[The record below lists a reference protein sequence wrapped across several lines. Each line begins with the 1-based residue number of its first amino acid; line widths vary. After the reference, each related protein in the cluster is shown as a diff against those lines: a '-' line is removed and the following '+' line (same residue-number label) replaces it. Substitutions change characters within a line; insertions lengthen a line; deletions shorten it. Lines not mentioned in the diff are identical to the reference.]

1 MELPILDWAYVGQF
15 LSIVWLDVVL
25 SGDNALVIGIAAST
39 LPRSQQRSAVIF
51 GLALATIIRIVF
63 AALTTYILNVPG
75 IAFIGGLALLW
86 VAYRL
91 LRELFQGD
99 DEHGPAIKPQST
111 LARALFSITL
121 ADVSMSIDNVL
132 AVASLARHNVELLVF
147 GLVLSIALMGLGA
160 TLILRLMNR
169 YPWISYVGVALLVYI
184 GGHMMYEGWPSLLQ
198 LLANIGVPVGPLS
211 PPAT

>member
-1 MELPILDWAYVGQF
+1 MGRLP
-15 LSIVWLDVVL
+15 
-25 SGDNALVIGIAAST
+25 AA
-39 LPRSQQRSAVIF
+39 
-51 GLALATIIRIVF
+51 
-63 AALTTYILNVPG
+63 
-75 IAFIGGLALLW
+75 
-86 VAYRL
+86 
-91 LRELFQGD
+91 RELFQGD

-198 LLANIGVPVGPLS
+198 LLANMGFPSVRR
-211 PPAT
+211 PAGDLNALLPAAAGGSRPHRSSNQPSSSEAIASGSR